1 VVGSLLA
8 SRSSRLGS
16 DGRTLEPV
24 GMGSASAPGRFP
36 LSGLLGRHSSPG
48 VELAMRPPWSA
59 AAAD

>member
-1 VVGSLLA
+1 M
-8 SRSSRLGS
+8 LGS

-36 LSGLLGRHSSPG
+36 LSGLFGRHSSPG